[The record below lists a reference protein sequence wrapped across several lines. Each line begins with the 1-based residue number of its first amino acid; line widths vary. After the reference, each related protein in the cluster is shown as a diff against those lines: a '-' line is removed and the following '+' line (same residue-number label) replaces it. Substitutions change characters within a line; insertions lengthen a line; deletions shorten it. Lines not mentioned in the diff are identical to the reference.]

1 MDPHGD
7 SQAQTQVEVGAAV
20 LDEVV
25 LQPLG
30 VFGDVQRDEGDA
42 ARLRVGLLR
51 PLNKAFIQV
60 EAQEV
65 NFPLVRL
72 LFRLLQQM
80 LVKGHTQFLTSTER
94 KTGRLCNGVIRIAQ
108 NIIGIHLKHTS
119 EKECLCRAQRILKD

>member
-94 KTGRLCNGVIRIAQ
+94 KTGGDNRCCSG
-108 NIIGIHLKHTS
+108 
-119 EKECLCRAQRILKD
+119 